1 MTVCIYWIKILFINS
16 YVSYLDQ
23 LPSITKKQFLTLMEY
38 FGPLEDN
45 DGRELLYTNVLYFLF
60 LLNILNGKLISFT
73 FQKKY

>member
-1 MTVCIYWIKILFINS
+1 
-16 YVSYLDQ
+16 
-23 LPSITKKQFLTLMEY
+23 MEY

-73 FQKKY
+73 FHYKKNVRY